1 MVVVRGDG
9 RRGGDGYVIMKKNE
23 SSRIVLIRKNVYGM
37 GNNIST
43 LNTYQITNIETRK
56 HLHVSTNP
64 TTGSPYLS
72 FSKSAH

>member
-23 SSRIVLIRKNVYGM
+23 SSRVVLTRKNVYGI
-37 GNNIST
+37 GNDIST
-43 LNTYQITNIETRK
+43 LNTYQIINIETKK

-64 TTGSPYLS
+64 TTNTPYLS
-72 FSKSAH
+72 FSKSNH